1 MAPSEQCNVYQQIDY
16 LADELTKMEAAM
28 IDPREFG
35 RLESEVK
42 ALQTQMNSVQTDI
55 KSLLELANKG
65 RGGFWA
71 GMAIASFL
79 GGIATFVVDK
89 VMAK

>member
-1 MAPSEQCNVYQQIDY
+1 
-16 LADELTKMEAAM
+16 M

-42 ALQTQMNSVQTDI
+42 ALQTQMNSVQTDV

-79 GGIATFVVDK
+79 GGIGTYVIEK
-89 VMAK
+89 VIGK